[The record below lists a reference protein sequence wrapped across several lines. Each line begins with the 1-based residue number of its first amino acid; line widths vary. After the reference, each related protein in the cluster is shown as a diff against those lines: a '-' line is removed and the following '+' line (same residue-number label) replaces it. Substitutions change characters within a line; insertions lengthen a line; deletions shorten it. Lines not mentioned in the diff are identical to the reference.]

1 MLVRHRAS
9 TAKTAFEIMSFNLQ
23 ASDEPLVCYSRRIR
37 VAGARGIK
45 SEKSLALLIDFSRVF
60 GLIWPLSR
68 MLKPVLY
75 PRFCCRRHLAG
86 TIAGYHLKGR
96 AARRTPSPEMTP
108 PETKTEA

>member
-1 MLVRHRAS
+1 MSRLFAAVVASEWRVRAAS
-9 TAKTAFEIMSFNLQ
+9 NPK
-23 ASDEPLVCYSRRIR
+23 
-37 VAGARGIK
+37 
-45 SEKSLALLIDFSRVF
+45 KSLALLIDFSRVF
-60 GLIWPLSR
+60 GLIEPPSR
-68 MLKPVLY
+68 VLKPVLY